1 MIQIPVQAV
10 PSQILVIN
18 LNNQSVQIA
27 IYQKPRGLFV
37 DINSNGVDIVTAVL
51 ALNGVKLVCR
61 DYLGF
66 QGNIVFIDTQGTK
79 NPEYSGLGT
88 RYELIYMAPGE
99 YV

>member
-1 MIQIPVQAV
+1 
-10 PSQILVIN
+10 
-18 LNNQSVQIA
+18 
-27 IYQKPRGLFV
+27 
-37 DINSNGVDIVTAVL
+37 L